1 MIKKKVILLAAGGT
15 GGHLFPAI
23 ALAEELYKAEADIHL
38 ITDLRCRKYLTP
50 DLPITPHI
58 INLYLNTSGLP
69 GKIKSV
75 FQILFACLK
84 SIILIRR
91 IKPDIIIGFGG
102 YPSFPPMAAT
112 KLLDIPMIIQEQ
124 NCFLGKSNRFFAN

>member
-23 ALAEELYKAEADIHL
+23 ALAEELYKTETDIHL

-58 INLYLNTSGLP
+58 INLYL
-69 GKIKSV
+69 
-75 FQILFACLK
+75 
-84 SIILIRR
+84 
-91 IKPDIIIGFGG
+91 
-102 YPSFPPMAAT
+102 Y
-112 KLLDIPMIIQEQ
+112 
-124 NCFLGKSNRFFAN
+124 